1 MAWKRVEG
9 GEDCMQRVEVNAA
22 FEKKYLRTLAYS
34 TMSSKKSRE
43 QRWEIKRLLQNVQHH
58 EE

>member
-1 MAWKRVEG
+1 
-9 GEDCMQRVEVNAA
+9 MQRAEVNAA

-43 QRWEIKRLLQNVQHH
+43 QRWEIKRLLQNAQHH